1 MAKTKNVWFQFR
13 IRICRDKI
21 LEDYFAKLIKSIY
34 VESLLFLKLLCK
46 YELEYDTNQ
55 SMSPRGQDTTT
66 QVH

>member
-34 VESLLFLKLLCK
+34 VKSLLLVILKLPCK
-46 YELEYDTNQ
+46 YELE
-55 SMSPRGQDTTT
+55 M
-66 QVH
+66 